1 MKVVKLTEKD
11 LQKIFKKI
19 ISEEKGLPQSFG
31 FNMVQDKKKS
41 SRDRK
46 IDILSQRFLPKFDE
60 IAKEYGEDVAI
71 EAAEELLQLLVRKY
85 ISES

>member
-11 LQKIFKKI
+11 LEKIFEKI
-19 ISEEKGLPQSFG
+19 ISEERGLPQSFG
-31 FNMVQDKKKS
+31 FNMSQEKKKS

-46 IDILSQRFLPKFDE
+46 IDILSQRFVPKFDE

-71 EAAEELLQLLVRKY
+71 EVAQGLVQLLVKKY
-85 ISES
+85 ISV

>member
-11 LQKIFKKI
+11 LEKIFEKI

-46 IDILSQRFLPKFDE
+46 IDILSQKFLPKFDE

>member
-1 MKVVKLTEKD
+1 
-11 LQKIFKKI
+11 
-19 ISEEKGLPQSFG
+19 
-31 FNMVQDKKKS
+31 MVQDKKKS

-46 IDILSQRFLPKFDE
+46 IDILSQKFLPKFDE

>member
-11 LQKIFKKI
+11 LEKIFEKI

-31 FNMVQDKKKS
+31 FNMAQEKKKS

-46 IDILSQRFLPKFDE
+46 IEILSQRFVPRFDE

-71 EAAEELLQLLVRKY
+71 EVAEQLVQLLLKKY

>member
-11 LQKIFKKI
+11 LQKIFDRI
-19 ISEEKGLPQSFG
+19 ISEDRGLPQSFG
-31 FNMVQDKKKS
+31 FNMDQTRKKS

-46 IDILSQRFLPKFDE
+46 IDILAERFAPRFDE
-60 IAKEYGEDVAI
+60 ISNEYGQDVAI
-71 EAAEELLQLLVRKY
+71 EVAEKIVELLVKKY

>member
-11 LQKIFKKI
+11 LEKIFEKI
-19 ISEEKGLPQSFG
+19 ISEERGLPQSFG
-31 FNMVQDKKKS
+31 FNMSQEKKKS

-46 IDILSQRFLPKFDE
+46 IDILSQRFVPKFDE

-71 EAAEELLQLLVRKY
+71 EVAQRLVQLLVKKY
-85 ISES
+85 ISE

>member
-11 LQKIFKKI
+11 LENIFEKI
-19 ISEEKGLPQSFG
+19 ISEERGLPQSFG
-31 FNMVQDKKKS
+31 FNMSQEKKKS

-46 IDILSQRFLPKFDE
+46 IDILSQRFVPKFDE

-71 EAAEELLQLLVRKY
+71 EVAQGLVRLLVKKY
-85 ISES
+85 ISV